1 MPAFEHQQGGQERR
15 TPTTVT
21 TREANLPEK
30 RQGVWSQRLGRRAAR
45 SLLLVFGLVLVVTAG
60 YVLWRL
66 RLVVVPVLIALL
78 LASAFSPLVRWL
90 QDRGVPRV
98 LATWVSLLAAVTVL
112 GGVLAAVVSTVVSRW
127 NELTASVDLGL
138 GRLEDIAA
146 HRLVPFSAE
155 QLRQGRE
162 TVLDQARQHLSVADA
177 FSVVSLLTTLIVGLL
192 LAVVVL
198 FFFLKDGKG
207 IWAFLL
213 QPLNSSDREKAQR
226 AGHEAVGTMGG
237 YVRGISLVALAD
249 ATGIGVVLFVLG
261 VPLALPL
268 AVIVFL
274 SSFVPIVGATL
285 SGAFAVLVTL
295 VTNGPQDALIVAAA
309 VVLVQQLDGNVL
321 QPLIVGQAVSLHPLV
336 VLTALTAGSVLAGV
350 IGAVLAVPLVAVAWT
365 MATAWRTT
373 PATHTDQ
380 DHPAPG

>member
-1 MPAFEHQQGGQERR
+1 MPAAEHHQAGPDGRPPAATTQQAGAPVDR
-15 TPTTVT
+15 TD
-21 TREANLPEK
+21 
-30 RQGVWSQRLGRRAAR
+30 VWAQRLGRRTAR
-45 SLLLVFGLVLVVTAG
+45 ALLLALSLVLVVATG

-78 LASAFSPLVRWL
+78 LASALSPLVRWL
-90 QDRGVPRV
+90 HERGVPKV
-98 LATWVSLLAAVTVL
+98 LATWISLLAAVAVL
-112 GGVLAAVVSTVVSRW
+112 GGVLAAVVITVGNRWTELVS
-127 NELTASVDLGL
+127 NVDLGL
-138 GRLEDIAA
+138 GRVEEFAS
-146 HRLVPFSAE
+146 RSLVPFSAE
-155 QLRQGRE
+155 QLQQARE
-162 TVLDQARQHLSVADA
+162 RVLDQVRQHLSVADA
-177 FSVVSLLTTLIVGLL
+177 LSAVSVLTSVTVGLL

-198 FFFLKDGKG
+198 FFFLKDGKD

-213 QPLNSSDREKAQR
+213 QPLSTAHRTKAQR
-226 AGHEAVGTMGG
+226 AGQEAVGTMGG
-237 YVRGISLVALAD
+237 YVRGIALVALAD
-249 ATGIGVVLFVLG
+249 ATGIAVVLFVLG

-321 QPLIVGQAVSLHPLV
+321 QPLIVGEAVSLHPLV
-336 VLTALTAGSVLAGV
+336 VLTALTAGSVLAGL

-365 MATAWRTT
+365 MITAWRAT
-373 PATHTDQ
+373 PAAHRASQ
-380 DHPAPG
+380 RPAPG